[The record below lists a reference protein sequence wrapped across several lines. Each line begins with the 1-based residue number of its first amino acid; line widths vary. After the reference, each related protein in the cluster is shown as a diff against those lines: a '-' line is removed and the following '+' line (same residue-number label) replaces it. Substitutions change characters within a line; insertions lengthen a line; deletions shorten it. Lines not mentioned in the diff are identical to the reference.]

1 VRRHRWSGA
10 FWVLPAAAAASGGSP
25 PPPVHAQRTWQA
37 DLSIQSLQVTVLTP
51 GGTLVE
57 RVAVTTDSGAAKDV
71 RVEIMLPI
79 GVGVLRTADGCKA
92 SPSPVQSLH
101 ARVTCALGDV
111 PARAERDVSIMI
123 SAPPGGGGGRA
134 RFAAF
139 ALSDTPDPLPSNNFI
154 ERVLP

>member
-1 VRRHRWSGA
+1 MRRRRWSGA
-10 FWVLPAAAAASGGSP
+10 FWALPAAAAASGGGGSP
-25 PPPVHAQRTWQA
+25 AVRAQRTWQA
-37 DLSIQSLQVTVLTP
+37 DLSIQALQVTVLTP

-57 RVAVTTDSGAAKDV
+57 RVAVTSDSGAAKDV

-79 GVGVLRTADGCKA
+79 GVGVLRVADGCKA

-111 PARAERDVSIMI
+111 PARVQRDVSITL
-123 SAPPGGGGGRA
+123 SAPPGAGRA